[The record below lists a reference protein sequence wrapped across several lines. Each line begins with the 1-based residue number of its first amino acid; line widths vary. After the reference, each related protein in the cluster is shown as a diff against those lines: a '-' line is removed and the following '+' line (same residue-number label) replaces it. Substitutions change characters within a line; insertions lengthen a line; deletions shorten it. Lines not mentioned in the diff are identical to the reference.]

1 MARDRDAAFI
11 RFVLDQL
18 QALGEVRSRAMFGGH
33 GLYHRGVFFGI
44 VFDGRLYLKT
54 DADTVTGYVA
64 AGMGPFRPT
73 PRQTLARYYEV
84 PAEILED
91 ADVLAAWTR
100 TAVTVAG
107 RAS

>member
-1 MARDRDAAFI
+1 MSHDRDEAFV

-18 QALGEVRSRAMFGGH
+18 QTLGEVRPRPMFGGH

-54 DADTVTGYVA
+54 DADTVADYVA

-84 PAEILED
+84 PAEIIED
-91 ADVLAAWTR
+91 AELLAAWAR
-100 TAVTVAG
+100 TAVAVAG
-107 RAS
+107 SDS